1 MWNIALSAVV
11 AAVLLPSAVMA
22 QTTPSG
28 VYVEARGGA
37 VFLMD
42 SDLDTG
48 IAGLDAELS
57 FDPGWMAEG
66 AIGYAHESGFRGEIA
81 VGYRK
86 NDLDEIKVSVAGLGS
101 ASASAGGDITAT
113 TVMVNGYYDAYF
125 DRQRRWALY
134 LGGGVGAAY
143 LDLSGLSVG
152 GLAGSFNDDDTVFAY
167 QGSTGISFAATQNV
181 VLSLGYQYLATE
193 DPEFGGVDAEYQTHN
208 VVAGARFLF

>member
-1 MWNIALSAVV
+1 MWKIALSAVV
-11 AAVLLPSAVMA
+11 AAVILPSAVMA

-48 IAGLDAELS
+48 IAGLDAEVS

-81 VGYRK
+81 AGYRK
-86 NDLDEIKVSVAGLGS
+86 NDLDEIKVSVAGVGS

-113 TVMVNGYYDAYF
+113 TVMVNGYYDVYF
-125 DRQRRWALY
+125 GPQMRWAVY
-134 LGGGVGAAY
+134 IGGGAGAAY
-143 LDLSGLSVG
+143 LDLSGLSVSG
-152 GLAGSFNDDDTVFAY
+152 VAGSVSDNDTVFAY
-167 QGSTGISFAATQNV
+167 QGSLGFSFAATPNV

>member
-1 MWNIALSAVV
+1 MTLSAVV

-22 QTTPSG
+22 QETPSG
-28 VYVEARGGA
+28 IYVEARGGA

-42 SDLDTG
+42 SDLDTD
-48 IAGLDAELS
+48 IAGLDAEVS

-66 AIGYAHESGFRGEIA
+66 AVGYAHESGFRGEIA
-81 VGYRK
+81 VGYRE
-86 NDLDEIKVSVAGLGS
+86 NDLDEIKVSVAGVGS

-125 DRQRRWALY
+125 DRQMRWALY
-134 LGGGVGAAY
+134 FGGGVGVAY
-143 LDLSGLSVG
+143 LDLSGLSISGV
-152 GLAGSFNDDDTVFAY
+152 AGSVSENDTVFAY

-193 DPEFGGVDAEYQTHN
+193 DPDFGGVDAEFQTHN
-208 VVAGARFLF
+208 VLAGARFLF